1 MTFLPGIVVWL
12 PAFQLN
18 QAEKTASHVG
28 LILTGTVD
36 KTSLSHLRD
45 SATTLAS
52 AKKETATSNV
62 SSADNGDGRWEP
74 EGLLWTVRWSA
85 LSQLRC

>member
-62 SSADNGDGRWEP
+62 SSEMAGGNQRAFF
-74 EGLLWTVRWSA
+74 GLSA
-85 LSQLRC
+85 GALLVN